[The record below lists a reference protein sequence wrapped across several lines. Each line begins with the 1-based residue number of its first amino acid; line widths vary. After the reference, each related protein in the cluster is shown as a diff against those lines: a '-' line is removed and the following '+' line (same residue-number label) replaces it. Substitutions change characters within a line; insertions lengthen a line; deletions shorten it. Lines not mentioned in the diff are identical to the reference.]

1 MTQGDPHNLEERLS
15 KTLEKLESEEISDN
29 NHKLLKNFYNYL
41 VSQEL
46 SDSRVTRHIQCMKV
60 IAEYTDQDLRK
71 ISKSKMVELVGAINQ
86 NQIKERELADSTKA
100 EYRKSL
106 IKFYSDFINSMKED
120 IAGIDEDFDGNELTD
135 FFTSTCK
142 TTLPD
147 PETLPNPETIR
158 KLVRNASKTRDKAL
172 LMLLWSTGGRISE
185 ILGLK
190 WKDVRFKQDEN
201 KELVTVVFKDT
212 KTGEDRKVPIR
223 TGFVY
228 LKDLKQ
234 EDSKSDD
241 PEAWLFRSQQTG
253 DQLSYRSAYKA
264 IKRSRGKANISNRI
278 KTNPH
283 AFRKARAT
291 FLASQGMNQAT
302 LCEYMGWVQ
311 GSDQASV
318 YIALA
323 ESDKE
328 NTVMELAG
336 IKEDKKTEEKDLL
349 PVKCHAC
356 SKLNRFESENCSE
369 CSKTLT
375 TSSMFKEVQIEE
387 KTEQFMEE
395 IIRSDTEFNPQKIN
409 EKAKDFVKEEFN
421 LR

>member
-1 MTQGDPHNLEERLS
+1 MTQGDPHNLEQRLENTVQS
-15 KTLEKLESEEISDN
+15 LESEKISSN
-29 NHKLLKNFYNYL
+29 NQQLLERFYNYL

-46 SDSRVTRHIQCMKV
+46 SNSRVTRHLRCVKV
-60 IAEYTDQDLRK
+60 VAEYMDGDLSSV
-71 ISKSKMVELVGAINQ
+71 SKSKMVELVGAINQ
-86 NQIKERELADSTKA
+86 NQIKDTELADSTKA

-106 IKFYSDFINSMKED
+106 IKFYSDFLDTMKDD
-120 IAGIDEDFDGNELTD
+120 IRQVPHDLDGEKLTD

-142 TTLPD
+142 TTMPD
-147 PETLPNPETIR
+147 PETLPEPDTIR
-158 KLVRNASKTRDKAL
+158 KLVRNAPKTRDKTL

-190 WKDVRFKQDEN
+190 WKDVRFKQGED
-201 KELVTVVFKDT
+201 KELVTVVFRET
-212 KTGEDRKVPIR
+212 KTGENRKVPIR

-234 EDSKSDD
+234 KDPRGEDPD
-241 PEAWLFRSQQTG
+241 AWVFRSEQTK

-264 IKRSRGKANISNRI
+264 IQRAERRADLEQHT

-336 IKEDKKTEEKDLL
+336 IKKKEENRERDLL
-349 PVKCHAC
+349 PVKCHEC
-356 SKLNRFESENCSE
+356 GELNRFETENCRE
-369 CSKTLT
+369 CGQTLT
-375 TSSMFKEVQIEE
+375 TASIFKQVQIEE
-387 KTEQFMEE
+387 KTEKFMEE
-395 IIRSDTEFNPQKIN
+395 IIRSDTEFNPEEINQKA
-409 EKAKDFVKEEFN
+409 EEFVKEEFS
-421 LR
+421 L

>member
-1 MTQGDPHNLEERLS
+1 
-15 KTLEKLESEEISDN
+15 
-29 NHKLLKNFYNYL
+29 
-41 VSQEL
+41 
-46 SDSRVTRHIQCMKV
+46 
-60 IAEYTDQDLRK
+60 
-71 ISKSKMVELVGAINQ
+71 AINQ

-106 IKFYSDFINSMKED
+106 IKFYSDFIDSMED
-120 IAGIDEDFDGNELTD
+120 SLEEVPDDFDGDDLTD

-147 PETLPNPETIR
+147 PDTLPKPDTVR
-158 KLVRNASKTRDKAL
+158 TLVKNVTKTRDKAL

-190 WKDVRFKQDEN
+190 WRDIRFKQD
-201 KELVTVVFKDT
+201 KDTELVTVVFRDT
-212 KTGEDRKVPIR
+212 KTGENRKVPIR

-228 LKDLKQ
+228 LKDLKE
-234 EDSKSDD
+234 EDSKSDN
-241 PEAWLFRSQQTG
+241 PEEWVFRSEQTL
-253 DQLSYRSAYKA
+253 DQLGYRSAYKV
-264 IKRSRGKANISNRI
+264 IKRARNRADIPGHI

-336 IKEDKKTEEKDLL
+336 IKESKNDEEKDLL
-349 PVKCHAC
+349 PVKCHQC
-356 SKLNRFESENCSE
+356 SELNRFEAENCTE
-369 CSKTLT
+369 CGETLT
-375 TSSMFKEVQIEE
+375 TSSMFREVQIEE
-387 KTEQFMEE
+387 KTDQFMED
-395 IIRSDTEFNPQKIN
+395 IIRSETEFKPEEVNK
-409 EKAKDFVKEEFN
+409 KAKEFVEEEFN
-421 LR
+421 L

>member
-1 MTQGDPHNLEERLS
+1 MTQGDPHNLEKR
-15 KTLEKLESEEISDN
+15 LEKTVRDLDSEEISSN
-29 NHKLLKNFYNYL
+29 NQQLLKKFYDYL

-46 SDSRVTRHIQCMKV
+46 SNSRVTRHLQCMKV
-60 IAEYTDQDLRK
+60 IAEYTDEDLET

-106 IKFYSDFINSMKED
+106 IKFYSDFIDAMKEE
-120 IAGIDEDFDGNELTD
+120 IENVPEGFDGKELTD

-147 PETLPNPETIR
+147 PDTLPEPDTVRE
-158 KLVRNASKTRDKAL
+158 LVRNAPKTRDKTL

-190 WKDVRFKQDEN
+190 WKDVRFQSRKD
-201 KELVTVVFKDT
+201 KELVTVVFRET
-212 KTGEDRKVPIR
+212 KTGENRKVPIR

-228 LKDLKQ
+228 LKDLKK
-234 EDSKSDD
+234 EDPKSKDQDS
-241 PEAWLFRSQQTG
+241 WLFRSEQTG
-253 DQLSYRSAYKA
+253 KQLGYRSAYKA
-264 IKRSRGKANISNRI
+264 IKRARKKADVQEHI

-311 GSDQASV
+311 GSNQASV

-336 IKEDKKTEEKDLL
+336 MKKRGDREEKDLL
-349 PVKCHAC
+349 PVKCHEC
-356 SKLNRFESENCSE
+356 GELNRFETENCRE
-369 CSKTLT
+369 CGQTLT
-375 TSSMFKEVQIEE
+375 TASMFREVQIEE
-387 KTEQFMEE
+387 KTEKFMED
-395 IIRSDTEFNPQKIN
+395 IIRSETEFKPEEVN
-409 EKAKDFVKEEFN
+409 EKAKEFVKEEFN
-421 LR
+421 L

>member
-1 MTQGDPHNLEERLS
+1 MTQGDPHNLEQR
-15 KTLEKLESEEISDN
+15 LEKTVQSLDSEEISSN
-29 NHKLLKNFYNYL
+29 NQELLQKFYDYL

-46 SDSRVTRHIQCMKV
+46 SNSRVTRHLRCMKV
-60 IAEYTDQDLRK
+60 IAEYTDEDLATV
-71 ISKSKMVELVGAINQ
+71 SKSKMVELVGAINQ

-106 IKFYSDFINSMKED
+106 IKFYSDFLEAMKLE
-120 IAGIDEDFDGNELTD
+120 IENVPEEFDGKELTD

-147 PETLPNPETIR
+147 PDTLPEPDTIR
-158 KLVRNASKTRDKAL
+158 KLVRNAPKTRDKTL

-190 WKDVRFKQDEN
+190 WKDVRFKQGED
-201 KELVTVVFKDT
+201 KELVTVVFRET
-212 KTGEDRKVPIR
+212 KTGENRKVPIR

-228 LKDLKQ
+228 LKDLKE
-234 EDSKSDD
+234 EDSKSKD
-241 PEAWLFRSQQTG
+241 PDTWLFRSEQTG
-253 DQLSYRSAYKA
+253 EQLSYRSAYKA
-264 IKRSRGKANISNRI
+264 IKRARRKAEIPSHI

-336 IKEDKKTEEKDLL
+336 MKNRKEDRERDLL
-349 PVKCHAC
+349 PVKCHEC
-356 SKLNRFESENCSE
+356 GELNRFETENCRE
-369 CSKTLT
+369 CGQTLT
-375 TSSMFKEVQIEE
+375 TASMFKQVQIEE
-387 KTEQFMEE
+387 KTEKFMED
-395 IIRSDTEFNPQKIN
+395 IIKSETEFNPREIN
-409 EKAKDFVKEEFN
+409 QKAKEFVKQEFN
-421 LR
+421 L

>member
-1 MTQGDPHNLEERLS
+1 MTQGDPHNLEKRLN
-15 KTLEKLESEEISDN
+15 KTVQKLKSEDVSSHNQD
-29 NHKLLKNFYNYL
+29 LLQRFYNYL
-41 VSQEL
+41 VSQQL
-46 SDSRVTRHIQCMKV
+46 SDSRITRHLQCMKV
-60 IAEYTDQDLRK
+60 IAEYADEDLEK
-71 ISKSKMVELVGAINQ
+71 VSKSKMVELVGAINQ

-106 IKFYSDFINSMKED
+106 IKFYADFVEAMKEELD
-120 IAGIDEDFDGNELTD
+120 VPEGFDGEKLTD

-147 PETLPNPETIR
+147 PETLPKPDTIR
-158 KLVRNASKTRDKAL
+158 ELVKNASKTRDKTL

-190 WKDVRFKQDEN
+190 WKDVRFKNGEDR
-201 KELVTVVFKDT
+201 ELVTVVFRDT

-228 LKDLKQ
+228 LKDLK
-234 EDSKSDD
+234 EKDSESGNPD
-241 PEAWLFRSQQTG
+241 AWLFRSEQTNQ
-253 DQLSYRSAYKA
+253 QLSYRSAYKT
-264 IKRSRGKANISNRI
+264 IKRAREKAEIQSHI

-336 IKEDKKTEEKDLL
+336 IKERKNTEDRDLL
-349 PVKCHAC
+349 PVKCHEC
-356 SKLNRFESENCSE
+356 SELNRFEAENCSE
-369 CSKTLT
+369 CGETLT
-375 TSSMFKEVQIEE
+375 TASLFREVQIEE

-395 IIRSDTEFNPQKIN
+395 IIRSDTSFKPNEIN
-409 EKAKDFVKEEFN
+409 QKAKEFVKEEFS
-421 LR
+421 L